1 MAKHDENK
9 DLRLFS
15 RIGKVNIVSKTLK
28 ASKAQII
35 GIRMWGRID
44 YLTHYCGYSFI
55 WDNSAGVGIS
65 TTDTNI
71 IPNRNNIKKDKKE
84 HQLTNKTKRNKRLE
98 A

>member
-1 MAKHDENK
+1 MVKHDENK

-28 ASKAQII
+28 ASKNQLI

-44 YLTHYCGYSFI
+44 FLTHYCGYTFI

-65 TTDTNI
+65 TLDTDNSI
-71 IPNRNNIKKDKKE
+71 NKRDFKKAKKE
-84 HQLTNKTKRNKRLE
+84 HQLSNKTKRNKV
-98 A
+98 